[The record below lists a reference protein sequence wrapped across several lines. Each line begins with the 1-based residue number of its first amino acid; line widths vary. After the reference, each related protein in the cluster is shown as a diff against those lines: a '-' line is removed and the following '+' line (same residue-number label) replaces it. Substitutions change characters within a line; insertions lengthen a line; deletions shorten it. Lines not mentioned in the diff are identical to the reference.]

1 MNGIINNRPAKH
13 RQEAIPPEKMKH
25 GDVSAKVAVMINNQ
39 TIIFVEPDKIESA
52 KQDWL
57 TRYQLGQDRLY
68 RNKMT
73 QDVRPDFDEN
83 GK

>member
-13 RQEAIPPEKMKH
+13 RQESVPPEKMKY
-25 GDVSAKVAVMINNQ
+25 GDVKEKVAVRINNQ

-73 QDVRPDFDEN
+73 QDVKADFDEN